1 VGPGAAAS
9 IYAGIPGVKYLGG
22 GAMIQVEGLTK
33 YYGPYKAID
42 SLSFHADAGEI
53 VGFLGPNGAGKTT
66 TMRIL
71 TGYMPPS
78 EGRATIAGFDVFE
91 QSMEVRE
98 RVGYMPE
105 TVPLYKELTVW
116 QYVDYMAALHGMRNP
131 ERSERVDEVLER
143 VGMLDRADSMI
154 DSLSKGMRQRV
165 GLAQAIVHK
174 PEVLILDE
182 PTIGLDP
189 RQVRE
194 VRELIREIG
203 EDRTVLLSTHI
214 LSEVSQLC
222 SRILIINNGQIVAE
236 DSPATLAKRLQETN
250 RFFVRVG
257 KADPKEVAKALR
269 GVKGIA
275 EVYPTDQ
282 GVEITATDQDDPRP
296 AVASVIAQKSWDL
309 LELRS
314 MDMSLEDIF
323 LQLTTDEAVAE
334 EEG

>member
-1 VGPGAAAS
+1 
-9 IYAGIPGVKYLGG
+9 
-22 GAMIQVEGLTK
+22 MIQVEGLTK
-33 YYGPYKAID
+33 YYGPFKAID

-71 TGYMPPS
+71 TGYMPS
-78 EGRATIAGFDVFE
+78 NEGHATIAGFDIFE
-91 QSMEVRE
+91 QSMAARE
-98 RVGYMPE
+98 CIGYLPE
-105 TVPLYKELTVW
+105 TVPLYKEMTVW

-131 ERSERVDEVLER
+131 ERENRVDEVLER
-143 VGMLDRADSMI
+143 VGMLERADSLI

-174 PEVLILDE
+174 PQVLILDE

-194 VRELIREIG
+194 VRDLIREVG
-203 EDRTVLLSTHI
+203 QERTVLLSTHI

-222 SRILIINNGQIVAE
+222 SRILIINKGQIVAE
-236 DSPATLAKRLQETN
+236 DSPATLASRLQGTT

-257 KADPKEVAKALR
+257 NAAPKDVAKAIK
-269 GVKGIA
+269 GVKGI
-275 EVYPTDQ
+275 EEIHPTEE
-282 GVEITATDQDDPRP
+282 GVEVTAASQADPRP
-296 AVASVIAQKSWDL
+296 AVAATIVQKSWDL
-309 LELRS
+309 LELS
-314 MDMSLEDIF
+314 NVAMSLEDIF
-323 LQLTTDEAVAE
+323 LQLTNDESVAE

>member
-1 VGPGAAAS
+1 
-9 IYAGIPGVKYLGG
+9 
-22 GAMIQVEGLTK
+22 MIQVEGLTK
-33 YYGPYKAID
+33 YYGPFKAID
-42 SLSFHADAGEI
+42 SLSFHADTGEI

-71 TGYMPPS
+71 TGFMPPS
-78 EGRATIAGFDVFE
+78 AGRATIAGFDVFE

-131 ERSERVDEVLER
+131 GRSERVDEVLER
-143 VGMLDRADSMI
+143 VGMLDRSDSLI

-194 VRELIREIG
+194 VRELIRELG

-236 DSPATLAKRLQETN
+236 DSPQTLSKRLQDTS

-257 KADPKEVAKALR
+257 NATPKDVAKAIR
-269 GVKGIA
+269 GAKGVA
-275 EVYPTDQ
+275 EVLPTDQ
-282 GVEITATDQDDPRP
+282 GVEITAVDQQDPRP
-296 AVASVIAQKSWDL
+296 AVAAVIAQKSWDL